1 MRTFA
6 PRHNVQVQPPVTRHS
21 PLFSLR
27 RVTAPGPHSPDS
39 VIPEPET
46 RYGLSLARNDAFATI
61 ARSMFL
67 TCTFASAP
75 KTTADPFDSRL
86 LRSVRF
92 RGRTGAIS
100 TPGTRFPHRFP
111 ALPIHPRP
119 PLPFR
124 SSMEP
129 SGSKRSTGSRFG
141 KLTLPGVRL
150 SLAPRRVLFRFRC
163 GSTLQTRLALPGYRS
178 VNPGTETDDRQ
189 TSARRQRKNEPN
201 SRFQQ
206 LFMCLVFIDLE
217 AGVCDFPVHKSLR
230 LQYVWRIVLL
240 VEFSQPGGVST
251 SCAIAEY

>member
-6 PRHNVQVQPPVTRHS
+6 PRHNGQVQSPVTRHRR
-21 PLFSLR
+21 FSACDGSQL
-27 RVTAPGPHSPDS
+27 PGPHSPAI
-39 VIPEPET
+39 VMPEPET

-67 TCTFASAP
+67 TCTFASTP
-75 KTTADPFDSRL
+75 KTAADPFDPRL

-100 TPGTRFPHRFP
+100 TPGTRFPRRFP

-141 KLTLPGVRL
+141 KPALPGVRL
-150 SLAPRRVLFRFRC
+150 PVAPRRVLFRFRF
-163 GSTLQTRLALPGYRS
+163 GSALQTRFALPGYRS

-189 TSARRQRKNEPN
+189 TTARRQRKNEPN
-201 SRFQQ
+201 FRFQQ
-206 LFMCLVFIDLE
+206 LFKAFVFMLLNMR
-217 AGVCDFPVHKSLR
+217 VCDFSVHKPAGLE
-230 LQYVWRIVLL
+230 YV
-240 VEFSQPGGVST
+240 
-251 SCAIAEY
+251 